1 MSAQAVLIAE
11 TDPAI
16 LDILPRIVSD
26 NIPGVGIDI
35 CASADELSH
44 KLRHSS
50 YDTVAVTPLLLQDYR
65 KHKKRYQLLAPLLV
79 TAAKSDRTV
88 AHAALEEDAFDLI
101 VKPIVEPQVTHTV
114 KLALWHNGLLRLLT
128 SKERALS
135 RFREHIEA
143 FPDDL
148 KGEAEF
154 QAHLAAFERTCRAVG
169 ASIRLLENIDS
180 SLYDLAA
187 SVEFM
192 TRKQA
197 LDRLL
202 NMC

>member
-1 MSAQAVLIAE
+1 MSAPAVLIAE
-11 TDPAI
+11 TDPAT

-50 YDTVAVTPLLLQDYR
+50 YDTVAMTPLLLQDYR
-65 KHKKRYQLLAPLLV
+65 KHKKRHQLLAPLLL

-88 AHAALEEDAFDLI
+88 ALTALEEDAFDLI
-101 VKPIVEPQVTHTV
+101 VKPLAEPQVTHTV

-135 RFREHIEA
+135 RFREHIAA

-154 QAHLAAFERTCRAVG
+154 QAHLAAFDRTCRAVD
-169 ASIRLLENIDS
+169 ASIRLLENIDG

-192 TRKQA
+192 TRKHA

-202 NMC
+202 NIY